1 MPSIYIEELMSSDP
15 TQDDARSTAVRAMAQ
30 HVVVMALVRL
40 HPEPQKL
47 SNLIEQFA
55 EATRATLLA
64 SPFSDEQVQKFD
76 RALSVLANTLPPPSA
91 K

>member
-1 MPSIYIEELMSSDP
+1 MSADSD
-15 TQDDARSTAVRAMAQ
+15 QDDARSTAVRAMAQ
-30 HVVVMALVRL
+30 HVAVMALVRM
-40 HPEPQKL
+40 HPERQKL
-47 SNLIEQFA
+47 SDLIEQFA

-76 RALSVLANTLPPPSA
+76 RALSVIVNTLPPTSA